1 MAAML
6 DKGMNLRDIRVAIDR
21 AYADNMD
28 SATPTPYPP
37 A

>member
-1 MAAML
+1 MQMLNQGKAA
-6 DKGMNLRDIRVAIDR
+6 RDIRVEIDR
-21 AYADNMD
+21 RYADNMK